1 MEPAVSI
8 CVPMYNGAPYL
19 AQCLESAL
27 SQTCTD
33 IEIVLVDD
41 QSTDNTIA
49 IAEDFVRRDPRIRL
63 YRNPKNLGLVAN
75 WCKSVELAN
84 GEWIKFVFQDDIL
97 APECITRM
105 LDSTRPDVDLVAVR
119 RSVIYQEGTPVSVKE
134 MYEKYLS
141 DHNLT
146 NLFFDCSYISPREFA
161 TALIQAPNGNCIG
174 EPTATLIRKSAF
186 TKYGYFNP
194 HLISLC
200 DWEYFARVAVNT
212 GLCYINQPL
221 AFFRVHS
228 QARSAEIRNHR
239 SSCTIDS
246 LIIQHEMAY
255 SGRYTIVRSVAEK
268 ENPPIR
274 LKYRLAEAVRRARW
288 EALNMND
295 GGQAMAEWWRAIISY
310 PRLLLFP
317 LTYVVNLGLQKFHR

>member
-1 MEPAVSI
+1 MR
-8 CVPMYNGAPYL
+8 
-19 AQCLESAL
+19 
-27 SQTCTD
+27 QTFAA
-33 IEIVLVDD
+33 IEILIVDD
-41 QSTDNTIA
+41 GSSDSSASIA
-49 IAEDFVRRDPRIRL
+49 QQYTRADKRIRL
-63 YRNPKNLGLVAN
+63 FVNKKHLGLVSN
-75 WCKSVELAN
+75 WNHRVDLASR
-84 GEWIKFVFQDDIL
+84 EWIKFVFQDDIL